1 MSNVPTTFAF
11 SLPRLRYGFFRT
23 FIDTQLVFAFVS
35 FRLLLLFL
43 LVIFSLIAF
52 SRLTASG

>member
-11 SLPRLRYGFFRT
+11 SLPRLRYGLFRT